1 VSQEGCS
8 RAVTTSPT
16 IKPIRPLHSG
26 LLICVLTDGGTSLL
40 RILAAPQKDGTLNI
54 SQRFWPKP

>member
-1 VSQEGCS
+1 MRSGRDDES
-8 RAVTTSPT
+8 ALT
-16 IKPIRPLHSG
+16 PIRPLRSG

-40 RILAAPQKDGTLNI
+40 RILAAPQKDGTLRI